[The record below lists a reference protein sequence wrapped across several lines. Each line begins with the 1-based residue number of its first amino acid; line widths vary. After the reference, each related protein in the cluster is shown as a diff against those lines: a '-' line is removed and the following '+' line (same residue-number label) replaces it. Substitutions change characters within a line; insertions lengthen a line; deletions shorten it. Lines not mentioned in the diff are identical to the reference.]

1 MPKVSIIVPC
11 WGVEKYLDRCVES
24 LVNQTLKDIEIIL
37 VDDESP
43 DRVPQMCDEWAG
55 RDARIKVI
63 HKKNA
68 GLGMACNSGLEV
80 ATGEYVAFCDSDDWV
95 ELNTYDTLYNRAKEE
110 NLDAVFYSFKYVDMN
125 GAPLSKYSISY
136 HNETLNTTVSIHAM
150 MKGMIAS
157 KPCELNERQYQ
168 ASAKTVLYRKKN
180 IDENGIHFV
189 SEREIPSE
197 DLLFNLDFLSNSV
210 AIATIPEKFY
220 NYRINPVSI
229 THSVKKDAY
238 KLSKVL
244 MQKLVSLADEHH
256 LGEDGLDRIHRLFIA
271 MNRSLIM
278 RIFKSG
284 LSYSEQSYMISK
296 ITKDRIWKEIW
307 NSYPVKEMPYKH
319 RIFLWFIYKK
329 CSVGLR
335 ILSLVK

>member
-80 ATGEYVAFCDSDDWV
+80 ATGEYVAFCDSDDWG

-110 NLDAVFYSFKYVDMN
+110 GLDAVFYSFKYVDMD
-125 GAPLSKYSISY
+125 GVSLSKKSISY
-136 HNETLNTTVSIHAM
+136 QNETLNSSASIHTM

-157 KPCELNERQYQ
+157 KPCELDERQYQ
-168 ASAKTVLYRKKN
+168 ASAKTVLYRKEI
-180 IDENGIHFV
+180 IDENGIRFV

-197 DLLFNLDFLSNSV
+197 DLFFNLDFLSNSV

-244 MQKLVSLADEHH
+244 LKRLSSIVGDCH
-256 LGEDGLDRIHRLFIA
+256 LGEDGLDRVNRLFIA

-278 RIFKSG
+278 RIFKSS
-284 LSYSEQSYMISK
+284 LSYSEQSLMLGE
-296 ITKDRIWKEIW
+296 ITKDRIWKELW
-307 NSYPVKEMPYKH
+307 KSYPVKVMPFKH
-319 RIFLWFIYKK
+319 RIFLWLIYKN
-329 CSVGLR
+329 CIMGLR
-335 ILSLVK
+335 VLTIIK

>member
-11 WGVEKYLDRCVES
+11 WGVEKYLDQCVES

-43 DRVPQMCDEWAG
+43 DRVPQMCDDWAR

-110 NLDAVFYSFKYVDMN
+110 DLDAVFYSFKYVDMD
-125 GAPLSKYSISY
+125 GVSLSKYSISY
-136 HNETLNTTVSIHAM
+136 HDETISSTASIHAM

-180 IDENGIHFV
+180 IDKNEIHFV
-189 SEREIPSE
+189 SERDIPSE
-197 DLLFNLDFLSNSV
+197 DLLFNLSFLSNSV

-229 THSVKKDAY
+229 THSVNKDVY

-244 MQKLVSLADEHH
+244 LQELKSLVDKHH
-256 LGEDGLDRIHRLFIA
+256 LGEDGLNRIHRLFIA
-271 MNRSLIM
+271 INRSLIM
-278 RIFKSG
+278 RIVNSN
-284 LSYSEQSYMISK
+284 LSYSEQSCMIGE
-296 ITKDRIWKEIW
+296 ITKDRIWKDLW
-307 NSYPVKEMPYKH
+307 KSYPVKVMPFKH
-319 RIFLWFIYKK
+319 RIFLWLIYKK
-329 CSVGLR
+329 CIIGLR
-335 ILSLVK
+335 VLSLV

>member
-11 WGVEKYLDRCVES
+11 WGVEKYLDQCVGS

-43 DRVPQMCDEWAG
+43 DRVPQMCDDWAR

-95 ELNTYDTLYNRAKEE
+95 ELNTYDTLYNRAKERD
-110 NLDAVFYSFKYVDMN
+110 LDAVFYSFKYVDMD
-125 GAPLSKYSISY
+125 GVSLLKKSISY
-136 HNETLNTTVSIHAM
+136 QNETLNSSVSIHTM

-157 KPCELNERQYQ
+157 KPNEVNERQYQ
-168 ASAKTVLYRKKN
+168 ASAKTVLYRKEI
-180 IDENGIHFV
+180 IDKNGIRFV

-197 DLLFNLDFLSNSV
+197 DLFFNLNFLSNSM
-210 AIATIPEKFY
+210 AIATIPEKYY

-244 MQKLVSLADEHH
+244 LQRLSSIVGDYH
-256 LGEDGLDRIHRLFIA
+256 LGEDGLDRVNRLFIA
-271 MNRSLIM
+271 MNRALIM
-278 RIFKSG
+278 RIFKSS
-284 LSYSEQSYMISK
+284 LSYSEQSLMLGEIA
-296 ITKDRIWKEIW
+296 KDRIWKELW
-307 NSYPVKEMPYKH
+307 KSYPVKVMPFKH
-319 RIFLWFIYKK
+319 RIFLWLINKK
-329 CSVGLR
+329 CIIGLR
-335 ILSLVK
+335 VLTLIK

>member
-11 WGVEKYLDRCVES
+11 WGVEKYLDQCVGN

-43 DRVPQMCDEWAG
+43 DRVPQMCDDWAR

-95 ELNTYDTLYNRAKEE
+95 ELNTYDTLYNRAKEKD
-110 NLDAVFYSFKYVDMN
+110 LDAVFYSFKYVDMD
-125 GAPLSKYSISY
+125 GVPLLKKSISY
-136 HNETLNTTVSIHAM
+136 QNETLNSSVSIHTM

-157 KPCELNERQYQ
+157 KPNEVNERQYQ
-168 ASAKTVLYRKKN
+168 ASAKTVLYRKEI
-180 IDENGIHFV
+180 IDKNGIRFV

-197 DLLFNLDFLSNSV
+197 DLFFNLNFLSNSV

-244 MQKLVSLADEHH
+244 LQRLSSIVGDYR
-256 LGEDGLDRIHRLFIA
+256 LGEDGLDRVNRLFIA
-271 MNRSLIM
+271 MNRALIM
-278 RIFKSG
+278 RIFKSS
-284 LSYSEQSYMISK
+284 LSYSEQSLMLGE
-296 ITKDRIWKEIW
+296 ITKDRIWKELW
-307 NSYPVKEMPYKH
+307 KSYPVKVMPFKH
-319 RIFLWFIYKK
+319 RIFLWLIYKK
-329 CSVGLR
+329 CIIGLR
-335 ILSLVK
+335 VLSLV

>member
-11 WGVEKYLDRCVES
+11 WGVEKYLDQCVES

-43 DRVPQMCDEWAG
+43 DRVPQMCDDWAR

-68 GLGMACNSGLEV
+68 GLGMACNSGLAV

-95 ELNTYDTLYNRAKEE
+95 ELNTYDTLYNRAKEKD
-110 NLDAVFYSFKYVDMN
+110 LDAVFYSFKYVDMD
-125 GAPLSKYSISY
+125 GISLSKYSISY
-136 HNETLNTTVSIHAM
+136 HDETISSTVSIHAM

-168 ASAKTVLYRKKN
+168 ASAKTVLYRKKI
-180 IDENGIHFV
+180 IDKNRMRFV

-197 DLLFNLDFLSNSV
+197 DLLFNLNFLSNSV

-229 THSVKKDAY
+229 THSVKKGSY
-238 KLSKVL
+238 KLSKVFL
-244 MQKLVSLADEHH
+244 QKLISLADEYH
-256 LGEDGLDRIHRLFIA
+256 LGEDGLNRIHRLFIA
-271 MNRSLIM
+271 KNRSLIM
-278 RIFKSG
+278 RIVNSN
-284 LSYSEQSYMISK
+284 LSYSEQSCMIGE
-296 ITKDRIWKEIW
+296 IIKDRIWKELW
-307 NSYPVKEMPYKH
+307 KSYPVKVMPFKH
-319 RIFLWFIYKK
+319 RIFLWLIYKK
-329 CSVGLR
+329 CIIGLR
-335 ILSLVK
+335 VLSLV